1 MVIVGESLRL
11 SPVCGDELE
20 LKTLGITHAHRTDWR
35 SRLFL
40 DRGLASYS
48 APYYQCTPLVSVA
61 IAICSN
67 EAFSSTS
74 AWPFDAAESGNTR

>member
-1 MVIVGESLRL
+1 MSLK
-11 SPVCGDELE
+11 
-20 LKTLGITHAHRTDWR
+20 LKTLDAADAHRTDRRFGR
-35 SRLFL
+35 STTAGSP
-40 DRGLASYS
+40 DIC
-48 APYYQCTPLVSVA
+48 PPCYQCTPLVSVA